1 MITAVYHYNILDRY
15 ASLVHIKIDGKHIG
29 TLWGRVHLSRRNGD
43 LMVRTFDESEI
54 VQSSTFFVD
63 RFLSERKYHESIN

>member
-29 TLWGRVHLSRRNGD
+29 TLWGRVSASKRNGQV
-43 LMVRTFDESEI
+43 MVRTFDESEI